1 MIFVQTGGMDM
12 REFEIQ
18 IKSVSDVLTFVN
30 LATARSFDVQ
40 VGNEYHPVNGKSFM
54 EMFCLN
60 FSRPLKA
67 RMVCTEEEYQQFILD
82 AASLLAI

>member
-1 MIFVQTGGMDM
+1 M

-18 IKSVSDVLTFVN
+18 IKSVHDVLTFVN
-30 LATARSFDVQ
+30 LATARSFDIR
-40 VGNEYHPVNGKSFM
+40 VGNENHQVNGKSFM

-67 RMVCTEEEYQQFILD
+67 MMVCTEEEYRQFLLD
-82 AASLLAI
+82 AASLLVI

>member
-1 MIFVQTGGMDM
+1 M
-12 REFEIQ
+12 REIEIQ

-30 LATARSFDVQ
+30 IATSRSFDIR
-40 VGNEYHPVNGKSFM
+40 VGNEKHRVNGKSFL

-60 FSRPLKA
+60 FKRPLKA
-67 RMVCTEEEYQQFILD
+67 FMNCTEEEYQQFLMD